1 MIKTEF
7 IDDIMKRYDF
17 PESAVHEIDR
27 LFRKSQTDK
36 YFEADMESLIN
47 KYFAD
52 TSKGLGPTQD
62 KIFEISKRYKEDK
75 YTLCLFFL
83 ILAIPCSK
91 EIYNKKGLG
100 DKIFYDTMDDVRC
113 KLNECIE
120 CKEVP
125 GIFVLTWYNGILN
138 AETLALG
145 RFEYELSDF
154 GYRKEYTFS
163 DGKTIKKGD
172 VTINMH
178 IPSSGVSISDEV
190 RMDSYKKAYEHFK
203 HLYPDGKVV
212 FECNSWLLFPGQKKF
227 LPEKSNI
234 LKFIDDFVIMES
246 EKRDKFYDAWR
257 VFGKYADLPA
267 RKLPRDNSMRKAYAD
282 WMSKGRRT
290 GFGRGIF
297 AFDGEKIIK

>member
-7 IDDIMKRYDF
+7 IDDFIKRYDY

-27 LFRKSQTDK
+27 LFEKSQTDK
-36 YFEADMESLIN
+36 YFEADMESIIN
-47 KYFAD
+47 KYFDD
-52 TSKGLGPTQD
+52 TSNGLGSTQD
-62 KIFEISKRYKEDK
+62 KIFEISKKYNEDK

-83 ILAIPCSK
+83 ILALPYSK
-91 EIYNKKGLG
+91 EIYDKKGLG
-100 DKIFYDTMDDVRC
+100 ENIFYDTMDDIRC

-125 GIFVLTWYNGILN
+125 GTFVLTWYNGILN
-138 AETLALG
+138 AETISLG
-145 RFEYELSDF
+145 RFEYEVSDF
-154 GYRKEYTFS
+154 GFKEYTFS

-172 VTINMH
+172 ITINFH
-178 IPSSGVSISDEV
+178 IPSSGVPISDEV
-190 RMDSYKKAYEHFK
+190 RFDSYKKAYEHFK

-212 FECNSWLLFPGQKKF
+212 FECSSWLLYPEQKKF

-234 LKFIDDFVIMES
+234 LRFIDDFVIIES

-257 VFGKYADLPA
+257 VFGKYADLPPK
-267 RKLPRDNSMRKAYAD
+267 KLPRDNSMRKAYSD
-282 WMSKGRRT
+282 WMSKGRQT